1 MPVKK
6 NILYFLPSII
16 IIYMNINEYE
26 VNSTYIFVK
35 IKQKTYFY

>member
-6 NILYFLPSII
+6 NTLYFLSSII

-35 IKQKTYFY
+35 INQKTYFY